1 MENQNNVVNETV
13 EVKTE
18 GGAVEIDTVEVKE
31 EKTFTQAELEKI
43 LNKKFAQWQKKTEEA
58 KIEAERKAKLTEAEK
73 LAEERKEF
81 ESMKRQFEYEQRV
94 NSTSKVLSS
103 NNLTIEFSDFLVADT
118 EEAKAEAERKAKLT
132 EAEKL
137 AEERKEFERMKM
149 QFEYEQRVNS
159 TSKVLASNNLPIE
172 FADFLI
178 GDSDEATTQRVD
190 LFKNAFN
197 EALEKALTERLRGN
211 TPKVGVSSS
220 KEISKKEFRN
230 MSYKEKMDL
239 YNKDKELFNK
249 LSK

>member
-13 EVKTE
+13 EVKAE
-18 GGAVEIDTVEVKE
+18 GGAVEADTVEAKE
-31 EKTFTQAELEKI
+31 EKTFTQEELDKI

-81 ESMKRQFEYEQRV
+81 EAMRKQFEYE
-94 NSTSKVLSS
+94 K
-103 NNLTIEFSDFLVADT
+103 
-118 EEAKAEAERKAKLT
+118 
-132 EAEKL
+132 
-137 AEERKEFERMKM
+137 
-149 QFEYEQRVNS
+149 RVNS
-159 TSKVLASNNLPIE
+159 TSKVLASNNLPVE

-178 GDSDEATTQRVD
+178 ADTEEATTQRVD

-230 MSYKEKMDL
+230 MSYKQKMDL
-239 YNKDKELFNK
+239 YNNNKELFKK
-249 LSK
+249 LSEQ

>member
-13 EVKTE
+13 EAQVE
-18 GGAVEIDTVEVKE
+18 GGAAEVDTVEVKE
-31 EKTFTQAELEKI
+31 EKTFTQAELDKI

-94 NSTSKVLSS
+94 NSTSKVL
-103 NNLTIEFSDFLVADT
+103 
-118 EEAKAEAERKAKLT
+118 
-132 EAEKL
+132 
-137 AEERKEFERMKM
+137 
-149 QFEYEQRVNS
+149 
-159 TSKVLASNNLPIE
+159 ASNNLPIE

-178 GDSDEATTQRVD
+178 AESDEATTQRVD

-211 TPKVGVSSS
+211 TPKTSTV
-220 KEISKKEFRN
+220 KNRTFTANDIKN
-230 MSYKEKMDL
+230 MSVEEI
-239 YNKDKELFNK
+239 NKNWEQIKNIK
-249 LSK
+249 L

>member
-1 MENQNNVVNETV
+1 MENQNNVVNEAV
-13 EVKTE
+13 EVKAE
-18 GGAVEIDTVEVKE
+18 GGAVETDTVEVKE
-31 EKTFTQAELEKI
+31 EKTFTQAELDKI

-58 KIEAERKAKLTEAEK
+58 KAEAERKAKLTEAEK

-94 NSTSKVLSS
+94 NSTSKVL
-103 NNLTIEFSDFLVADT
+103 
-118 EEAKAEAERKAKLT
+118 
-132 EAEKL
+132 
-137 AEERKEFERMKM
+137 
-149 QFEYEQRVNS
+149 
-159 TSKVLASNNLPIE
+159 ASNNLPIE

-178 GDSDEATTQRVD
+178 AETDEATTQRVD

-220 KEISKKEFRN
+220 KEISKKDFRN

-239 YNKDKELFNK
+239 YNKDKNLFDK

>member
-1 MENQNNVVNETV
+1 MEIENNVVNEEIKV
-13 EVKTE
+13 DSTE
-18 GGAVEIDTVEVKE
+18 TNQVEVKE
-31 EKTFTQAELEKI
+31 EKTFTQEELDKI
-43 LNKKFAQWQKKTEEA
+43 LNKKFAQWQKK
-58 KIEAERKAKLTEAEK
+58 
-73 LAEERKEF
+73 
-81 ESMKRQFEYEQRV
+81 
-94 NSTSKVLSS
+94 
-103 NNLTIEFSDFLVADT
+103 T

-178 GDSDEATTQRVD
+178 AENDEATTQRVD

-211 TPKVGVSSS
+211 TPKTSTV
-220 KEISKKEFRN
+220 KNRTFTANDIKN
-230 MSYKEKMDL
+230 MSVEEI
-239 YNKDKELFNK
+239 NKNWDQIKNIK
-249 LSK
+249 L

>member
-1 MENQNNVVNETV
+1 MEINNNVVEEKIEAIAQE
-13 EVKTE
+13 EVNQ
-18 GGAVEIDTVEVKE
+18 VEVKE
-31 EKTFTQAELEKI
+31 EKTFTQEELDKI
-43 LNKKFAQWQKKTEEA
+43 LNKKFAQWQKK
-58 KIEAERKAKLTEAEK
+58 
-73 LAEERKEF
+73 
-81 ESMKRQFEYEQRV
+81 
-94 NSTSKVLSS
+94 
-103 NNLTIEFSDFLVADT
+103 T

-197 EALEKALTERLRGN
+197 EALEKAVNERLRGR
-211 TPKVGVSSS
+211 TPKTSTS
-220 KEISKKEFRN
+220 KTLEITKEEFRK
-230 MSYKEKMDL
+230 MSLQKQAQLRATKPELYKELTKR
-239 YNKDKELFNK
+239 
-249 LSK
+249 

>member
-1 MENQNNVVNETV
+1 MENQNVNVNEEIKV
-13 EVKTE
+13 DSTE
-18 GGAVEIDTVEVKE
+18 INQVEVKE
-31 EKTFTQAELEKI
+31 EKTFTQEELDKI
-43 LNKKFAQWQKKTEEA
+43 LNKKFAQWQKK
-58 KIEAERKAKLTEAEK
+58 
-73 LAEERKEF
+73 
-81 ESMKRQFEYEQRV
+81 
-94 NSTSKVLSS
+94 
-103 NNLTIEFSDFLVADT
+103 T

-137 AEERKEFERMKM
+137 AEERKESEAMKK

-178 GDSDEATTQRVD
+178 GDTDEATTQRVD

-197 EALEKALTERLRGN
+197 EALEKAVNERLRGR
-211 TPKVGVSSS
+211 TPKASTS
-220 KEISKKEFRN
+220 KALEITKEDFRS

>member
-13 EVKTE
+13 EVKAE

-31 EKTFTQAELEKI
+31 EKTFTQEELDKI
-43 LNKKFAQWQKKTEEA
+43 LNKKFAQWQKK
-58 KIEAERKAKLTEAEK
+58 
-73 LAEERKEF
+73 
-81 ESMKRQFEYEQRV
+81 
-94 NSTSKVLSS
+94 
-103 NNLTIEFSDFLVADT
+103 T

-137 AEERKEFERMKM
+137 AEERKEFEAMKK

-159 TSKVLASNNLPIE
+159 TSKVLASNNLPIQ

-178 GDSDEATTQRVD
+178 AETDEATTQRVD

-211 TPKVGVSSS
+211 TPKVGISSN
-220 KEISKKEFRN
+220 KEISKKEFRS

-239 YNKDKELFNK
+239 YNKDKNLFDK